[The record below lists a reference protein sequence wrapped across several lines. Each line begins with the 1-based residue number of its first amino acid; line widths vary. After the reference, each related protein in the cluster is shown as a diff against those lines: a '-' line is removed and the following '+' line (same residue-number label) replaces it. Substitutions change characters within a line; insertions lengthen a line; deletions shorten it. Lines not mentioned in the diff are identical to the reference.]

1 VRMNIRPFLLAKDV
15 GRRGAGILRSRP
27 SSIKWEKDRGKEP
40 VRTKEEFPWFW
51 GWEETTVDFA
61 GGADFDGNRWND
73 CHYTT
78 KAKRAAREAK
88 PNKIT

>member
-1 VRMNIRPFLLAKDV
+1 VRINIRPFLLAKDV
-15 GRRGAGILRSRP
+15 GRRGAGILRYRP

-40 VRTKEEFPWFW
+40 VRPKDEFPWFW
-51 GWEETTVDFA
+51 GWDETTVDFA

-88 PNKIT
+88 K